1 MIQGFKDFVSRGNAI
16 DLAVG
21 VIIGGAF
28 ATVVNALVNS
38 VINPLIGGLVG
49 RPDFT
54 SWGEFSVGDALVQPG
69 AVLTAL
75 INFLLIALALY
86 FFLVL
91 PMNKLA
97 ERRAAGTEQAAPPVS
112 DEARLLVEI
121 RDLLA
126 LQGGAETETTQHVTP
141 KH

>member
-1 MIQGFKDFVSRGNAI
+1 MIQGFKEFITRGNAI

-28 ATVVNALVNS
+28 ATVIDALVNS
-38 VINPLIGGLVG
+38 FLNPLIGGLVG
-49 RPDFT
+49 KPNFD
-54 SWGEFSVGDALVQPG
+54 SWGEFSVNDATVQPG
-69 AVLTAL
+69 AILTAL

-86 FFLVL
+86 FFLVV

-97 ERRAAGTEQAAPPVS
+97 ERRTTGEEESPEVS
-112 DEARLLVEI
+112 AEAKVLVEI

-126 LQGGAETETTQHVTP
+126 ADAAPSGSPEAPRH
-141 KH
+141 